1 MKHCLGVIMWVTIL
15 GTAVD
20 STKAQIRERDQ
31 IENQYTWQLE
41 DIYHSDQ
48 QWQEAKETL
57 AGRLD
62 EVEQYKGKLAA
73 APKQLLSCLELNNDI
88 DKELTRLYC
97 YASMHSDLDKRVS
110 LYQGMEQQIRDIA
123 TTFASKVAFIEPE
136 IVAMDQ
142 ASLDDFMAQEPK
154 LAVYKMYLNDIQRTK
169 EHLLSEPEEIILAQT
184 GLLSAGA
191 SSIYEV
197 FSDAELPYA
206 TVTLSD
212 GTEALLNKAGF
223 SRYRAVTNRED
234 RAQVFNAFFGALDNF
249 RQTFGTQ
256 LAAQMKKDLFYAQVR
271 KYDSCLHSALD
282 RNNIPVEVYLSLVRN
297 VNDNLDT
304 FHRYLK
310 LKQRMLGVDQLEY
323 YDVYAPTVKGVDL
336 EYDYD
341 QALDLVL
348 EAVHPLGP
356 DYVEIVKKAFASRWI
371 DVYPTPGKRS
381 GAYSNGSCYDVHPY
395 ILLNYNGQYNDVS
408 TLAHE
413 LGHTMH
419 SYFSNQTQPY
429 ATCGY
434 SIFVAEV
441 ASTLN
446 EALLMDKVL
455 KEVESD
461 DVKLSLLM
469 NYLDGVKGTI
479 FRQTQFAEFELAAHQ
494 KAEAGEPLT
503 GDSLTELY
511 IDIIRRYYGHEQGV
525 CHIQDLYGIEWSYVP
540 HFYYNFYVYQYATS
554 FTASTAMSEHILSG
568 DPGAVER
575 TIAFLSSGGSDYP
588 INQLK
593 DAGVDMMTDE
603 PFKQTMAAMNRA
615 MDQIEEILNKQD

>member
-20 STKAQIRERDQ
+20 STQAQIRERDQ

-142 ASLDDFMAQEPK
+142 ATLDDFMAQEPK

-234 RAQVFNAFFGALDNF
+234 RAQVFDAFFGALDNF

-282 RNNIPVEVYLSLVRN
+282 RNNIPVEVYQSLVRN